1 MSEFEKYQI
10 DISKVKSK
18 KITPKLIEQAR
29 RFLARTIWIFHHN
42 CMESKTGEAFEQWHE
57 DKAKELLA
65 FLNMSEKDRADATEK
80 LSVSSSNQRRLDA
93 IK

>member
-1 MSEFEKYQI
+1 
-10 DISKVKSK
+10 
-18 KITPKLIEQAR
+18 
-29 RFLARTIWIFHHN
+29 
-42 CMESKTGEAFEQWHE
+42 MESKSGEAFEQWHE

-65 FLNMSEKDRADATEK
+65 FLNMSEEDKVEATSK